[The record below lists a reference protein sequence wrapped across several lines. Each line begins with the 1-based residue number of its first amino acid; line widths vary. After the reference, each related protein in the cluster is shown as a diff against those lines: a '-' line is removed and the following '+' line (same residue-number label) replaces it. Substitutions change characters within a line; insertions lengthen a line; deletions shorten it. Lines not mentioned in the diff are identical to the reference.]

1 MYSRIRYDL
10 FFKKI
15 FRQEHILKAFLNT
28 VSQEELTSPVQQVS
42 YQNTEFLPQAERQ
55 YLNLIKQTIIDVF
68 VVTEDGTRALIE
80 IQKGTD
86 ASDLIRFIDYQCRNF
101 SHQFKPGDN
110 YSAPVPCYSICW
122 LFDML
127 PPHKDFQEKIALQ
140 SNKKHSDWQAK
151 WEIIAIYPK
160 CIRKE
165 HLRHHTLERLEE
177 WLLLDVVQTI
187 EKAEQI
193 QQLITTPEIRDAFAQ
208 LDLSGLTDE
217 EIQELEFQQAVT
229 DRYQQPFKKHL
240 KQRDLEIAKN
250 LLTLGIGIEAIIQ
263 ATNLTDRDIRALQQS
278 FSA

>member
-15 FRQEHILKAFLNT
+15 FQQEHILKAFLNT
-28 VSQEELTSPVQQVS
+28 VLQEELSTPVRQVR
-42 YQNTEFLPQAERQ
+42 YQNTEFLPQVERQ

-86 ASDLIRFIDYQCRNF
+86 KADLIRFIDYQCRNF

-110 YSAPVPCYSICW
+110 YTSPVPCYSICW
-122 LFDML
+122 LFDIL
-127 PPHKDFQEKIALQ
+127 PPHKDFKENIALH
-140 SNKKHSDWQAK
+140 SNKKASDWHAK
-151 WEIIAIYPK
+151 WEIIAIYPN

-165 HLRHHTLERLEE
+165 HLRHHTLDRLEE
-177 WLLLDVVQTI
+177 WLLLDVVQEI
-187 EKAEQI
+187 DKAEEI
-193 QQLITTPEIRDAFAQ
+193 KQLITTPEIQDAFRQ

-217 EIQELEFQQAVT
+217 EIQELEFQQAIT

-240 KQRDLEIAKN
+240 KQRDIEIAKN
-250 LLTLGIGIEAIIQ
+250 LLALEVNVEAIIQ
-263 ATNLTDRDIRALQQS
+263 ATNLSDQDIQALKQDIS
-278 FSA
+278 R

>member
-1 MYSRIRYDL
+1 
-10 FFKKI
+10 
-15 FRQEHILKAFLNT
+15 
-28 VSQEELTSPVQQVS
+28 
-42 YQNTEFLPQAERQ
+42 
-55 YLNLIKQTIIDVF
+55 
-68 VVTEDGTRALIE
+68 
-80 IQKGTD
+80 
-86 ASDLIRFIDYQCRNF
+86 
-101 SHQFKPGDN
+101 
-110 YSAPVPCYSICW
+110 
-122 LFDML
+122 ML

-250 LLTLGIGIEAIIQ
+250 LLTLGIEIEAIIQ
-263 ATNLTDRDIRALQQS
+263 ATNLTDRDIRALQES